1 MDPRN
6 ALRLLR
12 EWILLG
18 RWGQVA
24 EQLDLLHVDAIG
36 RALIGLDQARL
47 IRTFNLLPAT
57 RRPAVFARLAA
68 QEQAVLLE
76 SLGRQ
81 GVRRIVRG
89 LLPEHRHALLRS
101 HPLER
106 HLRTSLA

>member
-36 RALIGLDQARL
+36 RALIGLDQTRL
-47 IRTFNLLPAT
+47 VHAFNLLPAA
-57 RRPAVFARLAA
+57 RRPAVFARLTA
-68 QEQAVLLE
+68 QEQALLLE
-76 SLGRQ
+76 GLGPQ

-89 LLPEHRHALLRS
+89 LLPEHRHALLNSR
-101 HPLER
+101 PLER
-106 HLRTSLA
+106 QLRTRLG